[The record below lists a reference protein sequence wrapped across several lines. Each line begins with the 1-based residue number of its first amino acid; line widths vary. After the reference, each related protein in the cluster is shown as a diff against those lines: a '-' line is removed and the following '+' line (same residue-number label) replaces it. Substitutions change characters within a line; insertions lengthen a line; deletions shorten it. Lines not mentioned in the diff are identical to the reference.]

1 MINFLKLDLDIT
13 EEFGELL
20 EEASK
25 SMKRTLTFVGGV
37 VRGYLRR
44 GHKNEKWVKMIRKIE
59 SRYEADDVVNSPE
72 LIASDH
78 QTKSIQRTKVRQ
90 SYSFIALLKQLD

>member
-1 MINFLKLDLDIT
+1 LDIDIT

-25 SMKRTLTFVGGV
+25 SLKRTLTFVGGV

-59 SRYEADDVVNSPE
+59 SRYVADDMAKDSE
-72 LIASDH
+72 LIGSD
-78 QTKSIQRTKVRQ
+78 QAQAAESSSLKVP
-90 SYSFIALLKQLD
+90 K